1 MIRKLLEWILGIEFS
16 LCKHDFVLQETIN
29 IFNPDSSG
37 RYNEHPQKIKF
48 LYFCK
53 KCGKQKITVIK

>member
-16 LCKHDFVLQETIN
+16 LCKHEFELVKEAEV
-29 IFNPDSSG
+29 FSG
-37 RYNEHPQKIKF
+37 REGARPTSIRF

-53 KCGKQKITVIK
+53 KCGKDKVIDV